1 MTYLAAQDCLR
12 LDADPKR
19 KARTCFLLHNID
31 IISLFWD
38 SKRGG
43 STCGCRPHGQEVLAV
58 SEVLPERDDQ
68 RFCLTEQSGQD
79 F

>member
-1 MTYLAAQDCLR
+1 M
-12 LDADPKR
+12 LDDLMVNK
-19 KARTCFLLHNID
+19 F
-31 IISLFWD
+31 S
-38 SKRGG
+38 
-43 STCGCRPHGQEVLAV
+43 AV

>member
-12 LDADPKR
+12 LDVDAQT

-43 STCGCRPHGQEVLAV
+43 STCA
-58 SEVLPERDDQ
+58 
-68 RFCLTEQSGQD
+68 
-79 F
+79 